1 MGHRTCTLMGAEDL
15 WGGTNFLKL
24 DPDKTILQD
33 KVGTMDLV
41 KVKDFCSSKKV
52 KMLVA

>member
-1 MGHRTCTLMGAEDL
+1 MGAEDL
-15 WGGTNFLKL
+15 KGKAKAFLNSTQ
-24 DPDKTILQD
+24 TILQD